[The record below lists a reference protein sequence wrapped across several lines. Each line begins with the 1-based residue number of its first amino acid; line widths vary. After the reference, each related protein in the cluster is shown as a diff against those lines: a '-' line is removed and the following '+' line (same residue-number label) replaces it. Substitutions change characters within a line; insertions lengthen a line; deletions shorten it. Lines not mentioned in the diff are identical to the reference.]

1 MKLLVVGSRSITCFD
16 LSPYITENIDTI
28 ISGGASGMDSIAEQ
42 YADRHKI
49 SKYIVRPNYARYGR
63 TAPLKRNEAMVDMS
77 DEILIVWDG
86 KSKGTLHT
94 IKYAKKARKPITLIQ
109 Q

>member
-1 MKLLVVGSRSITCFD
+1 MKLLVVGSRSITSFD
-16 LSPYITENIDTI
+16 LSSYITENIDTI
-28 ISGGASGMDSIAEQ
+28 ISGGATGIDSIAEQ

-63 TAPLKRNEAMVDMS
+63 AAPLKRNETMVDLS
-77 DEILIVWDG
+77 DEVLIVWDG

-94 IKYAKKARKPITLIQ
+94 IKYAKKVRKPITLIQ